1 MSKTKF
7 FSAGRRAFGNDR
19 SGSVAVITALTSGML
34 FGMAALTIDASRFY
48 LAKRQQ
54 QTITDLAA
62 VAAAANIANA
72 QAAATANLVANN
84 IPASNLASVEL
95 GTYVGDPTLAASQ
108 RFTAG
113 GSSPNAARVTLR
125 STPSTVFGKFVG
137 TQAATIGTRSIAVNA
152 NTAAFALGSTLA
164 SVNGGLANTIL
175 SKLTGSSISLTA
187 NDYASL
193 VSANVDLF
201 GIANALALRINASGT
216 YTSLATTTVRLADV
230 LNAAASAMSASSG
243 SATAVAALRTM
254 AGAIGA
260 SGPSFTLG
268 SLISFGP
275 YGNMTIGAIPS
286 ISAALPVLPLVSA
299 AARINGGSF
308 DISTGL
314 NLGGL
319 SIQSATLS
327 MALGAAAPG
336 TSYAAVGG
344 VGTSLHTSQTRV
356 LLTLQ
361 LLPLGIISGL
371 NLPLYVETA
380 PATATLSA
388 MGCTATGPVDPAA
401 TLSVTPGVVNA
412 WIGDVSKSSLNNLSS
427 PVAPAFVPL
436 TSVQLGPL
444 QLVTISGRAQA
455 TMSNMAATSVPFT
468 QANIASG
475 TMNSTS
481 TTDYTATLLSSL
493 FSNLQSNGLNAT
505 LLGLP
510 IGMPTGVAGG
520 ITTLL
525 QTALTPIDQALSSTL
540 AMLGITIGD
549 ADTWVRAARCGQGA
563 LVN

>member
-1 MSKTKF
+1 MSATKF
-7 FSAGRRAFGNDR
+7 FPTGRRAFGDDR
-19 SGSVAVITALTSGML
+19 SGSVAVMTALTSGML

-84 IPASNLASVEL
+84 IPATSLASVEL
-95 GTYVGDPTLAASQ
+95 GTYVGDPTMAASQ

-152 NTAAFALGSTLA
+152 NTAAFALGSTQA

-175 SKLTGSSISLTA
+175 SKLTGSSISLQA
-187 NDYASL
+187 SDYASL
-193 VSANVDLF
+193 ASANVDLF

-216 YTSLATTTVRLADV
+216 YASLASTTVRLADV
-230 LNAAASAMSASSG
+230 LNAAASALSASGG

-254 AGAIGA
+254 ATSIGV
-260 SGPSFTLG
+260 SGPSFAFG
-268 SLISFGP
+268 NLISFGP
-275 YGNMTIGAIPS
+275 YGNLAIGSLPP
-286 ISAALPVLPLVSA
+286 ISASLPVLPLISA
-299 AARINGGSF
+299 AARINGAKI
-308 DISTGL
+308 DITSGL
-314 NLGGL
+314 NLAGL
-319 SIQSATLS
+319 TIQSATLS
-327 MALGAAAPG
+327 MALGPAAPG
-336 TSYAAVGG
+336 SSYAAVGA

-361 LLPLGIISGL
+361 LLQLGIITGL

-380 PATATLSA
+380 PATATLST
-388 MGCTATGPVDPAA
+388 MGCSATGPVDPAA
-401 TLSVTPGVVNA
+401 TLSVTPGVVDA
-412 WIGDVSKSSLNNLSS
+412 WIGNVTSSALNDLTTAVNPGPAVLTNLA
-427 PVAPAFVPL
+427 V
-436 TSVQLGPL
+436 T
-444 QLVTISGRAQA
+444 TISGLSHA
-455 TMSNMAATSVPFT
+455 TISNSNPTSVPFT
-468 QANIASG
+468 KADIAANAMK
-475 TMNSTS
+475 TTA
-481 TTDYTATLLSSL
+481 TTDYTSTLVSSL
-493 FSNLQSNGLNAT
+493 IGQLNTSAT
-505 LLGLP
+505 LLGTP
-510 IGMPTGVAGG
+510 MPMPYGSAVG
-520 ITTLL
+520 ITNLL
-525 QTALTPIDQALSSTL
+525 QGALTPIDQALSSTL